1 MSTHTTTHAQPDL
14 AQLLASDGATGRR
27 RRVLAWTLVALGI
40 AGAGI
45 AVRQVNASRA
55 ADAAPTYVTTP
66 VGRGHLAVKVA
77 ATGTLHPTN
86 TVDVGSELSGLV
98 DAVLVDENA
107 RVRKGQVLARLDTA
121 KLDDQIRRS
130 EASLAAAEAQL
141 AQTDAT
147 VTEATAS
154 RERLRE
160 VWRLSEG
167 KVPSQAEMDTAEA
180 ALARALANRQSA
192 VASVTEA
199 RATLS
204 TDRTTLSK
212 ASIRSPIDGIV
223 LKRAVEPGQTVAAS
237 LQVATLFQIAEDLKR
252 MELEVDV
259 DEADVGRV
267 RDGQAATFAVDAYP
281 GRTYVANVTRVAFGS
296 TTTADVVSYATRLQ
310 VDNDDL
316 SLRPGMTATADIATA
331 AVDDALLVPNSA
343 LRFTP
348 AAATAARSRGFVATL
363 MPGPPRQQNRQAA
376 EATPANGEK
385 RVWVLRDGRAV
396 AATVTVGV
404 TDGQHTEIRGGDL
417 HEGDAVITDAT
428 TGAAS

>member
-1 MSTHTTTHAQPDL
+1 MSTHTPTHAQPDL
-14 AQLLASDGATGRR
+14 AQLLATDGAVGWRR
-27 RRVLAWTLVALGI
+27 RALLWTTVALVI

-45 AVRQVNASRA
+45 AARQMSASRA
-55 ADAAPTYVTTP
+55 AGAAPTYVTVPAT
-66 VGRGHLAVKVA
+66 RGHLAVKVA

-107 RVRKGQVLARLDTA
+107 HVRRGQVLAQLDTS
-121 KLDDQIRRS
+121 KLEDQIRRS
-130 EASLAAAEAQL
+130 EASLAAAEAHQ
-141 AQTDAT
+141 AQTEAT
-147 VTEATAS
+147 VTETSAS
-154 RERLRE
+154 RDRLRE

-167 KVPSQAEMDTAEA
+167 KVPSKAEMDAADA
-180 ALARALANRQSA
+180 ALARAKADRQSA
-192 VASVTEA
+192 IAAVTEA
-199 RATLS
+199 RAALS

-237 LQVATLFQIAEDLKR
+237 LQVATLFQIAEDLRR

-267 RDGQAATFAVDAYP
+267 HDGQAATFTVDAYP
-281 GRTYVANVTRVAFGS
+281 GRSYTANVTRVAYGS

-331 AVDDALLVPNSA
+331 SVDGALLVPNSA
-343 LRFTP
+343 LRFQPTTG
-348 AAATAARSRGFVATL
+348 AAPSRGFVATL

-376 EATPANGEK
+376 EATPTGDHR
-385 RVWVLRDGRAV
+385 RVWVLRGGQPVAV
-396 AATVTVGV
+396 TVEVGV
-404 TDGQHTEIRGGDL
+404 TDGQHTEIRGGEL
-417 HEGDAVITDAT
+417 HDGDAVITDAT
-428 TGAAS
+428 AGAAS